1 MNHLPNPI
9 TSKDMSIS
17 DVPVDI
23 EDWSDIVE
31 FAATFRPQD
40 EIPDGSKIRGL
51 SDITESSEISDIRAA
66 LFVEWR
72 RYNHF
77 GYAPENNVFTEA
89 KRAIELLRNKL

>member
-1 MNHLPNPI
+1 MR
-9 TSKDMSIS
+9 IS
-17 DVPVDI
+17 DIPIDI
-23 EDWSDIVE
+23 GDWSAIVE
-31 FAATFRPQD
+31 FAATYRPQD

-66 LFVEWR
+66 LFAEWR

-77 GYAPENNVFTEA
+77 GYEPADHVFTKA